1 MAKKIGVVRVLSDD
15 LPSQAEG
22 WVEMSSYV
30 KRKHLPYLNALSNL
44 EVLGSAE
51 ASADEK
57 AQEMVKM
64 DRFLAVFIEAWNWK
78 DRDGKAY
85 PQPAGNPEIFG
96 ELMPEECNW
105 LIAKTNEVLGEEE
118 LEVPKQ
124 NDTPS

>member
-15 LPSQAEG
+15 LPSQEKG

-30 KRKHLPYLNALSNL
+30 KRKHLPYLNDLSNL
-44 EVLGSAE
+44 EILGSGE
-51 ASADEK
+51 ASADAK
-57 AQEMVKM
+57 AEEMVKM

-78 DRDGKAY
+78 DKDGKAY
-85 PQPAGNPEIFG
+85 PQPAGNPEVFG

-105 LIAKTNEVLGEEE
+105 LIAKTNEVLGEEK